1 MRARLKK
8 LEKTD
13 PQEASRIA
21 QEQVQKVFKH
31 LLKISGVTI
40 EVNGLENIP
49 DEASLFVGNHSSYF
63 DIIVT
68 GATIPGGVGFVAKDS
83 LGKIPGLSSWMKCIH
98 CLFLDRSDVRKGLQT
113 ILEGVDYL
121 KEGYSMCIYPEGTR
135 STTGK
140 LGEFKGGSLKM
151 AQRAKAPVVPVAIT
165 GTRDIFENNPGLRVY
180 PSHVTISLA
189 SHSSFL
195 TFRRLRRNLLAS
207 MLRKLL
213 RICWQLNSNKS
224 HPDYYINLD
233 AILKKRSKIMLTQ

>member
-1 MRARLKK
+1 MTFRSICIAVYVFFYLIFTTPMRARLKK

-49 DEASLFVGNHSSYF
+49 D

-83 LGKIPGLSSWMKCIH
+83 LGKIPGLSSWMKRIH

-135 STTGK
+135 STTGE

-165 GTRDIFENNPGLRVY
+165 GTRHL
-180 PSHVTISLA
+180 
-189 SHSSFL
+189 
-195 TFRRLRRNLLAS
+195 
-207 MLRKLL
+207 
-213 RICWQLNSNKS
+213 
-224 HPDYYINLD
+224 
-233 AILKKRSKIMLTQ
+233 

>member
-1 MRARLKK
+1 MTFRSICIAVYVFFYLIFTTPMRARLKK

-83 LGKIPGLSSWMKCIH
+83 LGKIPGLSSWMKHIH

-121 KEGYSMCIYPEGTR
+121 KEGYSMCIYPE
-135 STTGK
+135 
-140 LGEFKGGSLKM
+140 GGSLKM

-180 PSHVTISLA
+180 PSHVTISFGKPFKFSDLPAAEKKFAGEHVKKAIEDMLA
-189 SHSSFL
+189 
-195 TFRRLRRNLLAS
+195 
-207 MLRKLL
+207 
-213 RICWQLNSNKS
+213 
-224 HPDYYINLD
+224 
-233 AILKKRSKIMLTQ
+233 TQQ

>member
-1 MRARLKK
+1 M
-8 LEKTD
+8 
-13 PQEASRIA
+13 
-21 QEQVQKVFKH
+21 
-31 LLKISGVTI
+31 KISGVTI

-83 LGKIPGLSSWMKCIH
+83 LGKIPGLSSWMKRIH

-121 KEGYSMCIYPEGTR
+121 KEGYSMCILPEGTR
-135 STTGK
+135 STTGE

-180 PSHVTISLA
+180 PSHVTILLA
-189 SHSSFL
+189 SHFKFSDLPAAEKKFAGEHVKKAIEDM
-195 TFRRLRRNLLAS
+195 LAA
-207 MLRKLL
+207 
-213 RICWQLNSNKS
+213 Q
-224 HPDYYINLD
+224 
-233 AILKKRSKIMLTQ
+233 Q

>member
-1 MRARLKK
+1 MTFRSICIAVYVFFYLIFTTPMRARLKK

-83 LGKIPGLSSWMKCIH
+83 LGKIPGLSSWMKRIH

-121 KEGYSMCIYPEGTR
+121 KEGYSMCIYPEG
-135 STTGK
+135 
-140 LGEFKGGSLKM
+140 LKM

-180 PSHVTISLA
+180 PSHVTISFGKPFKFSDLPAAEKKFAGEHVKKAIEDMLA
-189 SHSSFL
+189 
-195 TFRRLRRNLLAS
+195 A
-207 MLRKLL
+207 
-213 RICWQLNSNKS
+213 Q
-224 HPDYYINLD
+224 
-233 AILKKRSKIMLTQ
+233 Q

>member
-68 GATIPGGVGFVAKDS
+68 GALALCAIFRLPPLNS
-83 LGKIPGLSSWMKCIH
+83 PSS
-98 CLFLDRSDVRKGLQT
+98 
-113 ILEGVDYL
+113 
-121 KEGYSMCIYPEGTR
+121 
-135 STTGK
+135 
-140 LGEFKGGSLKM
+140 
-151 AQRAKAPVVPVAIT
+151 PVVLLV
-165 GTRDIFENNPGLRVY
+165 
-180 PSHVTISLA
+180 PSG
-189 SHSSFL
+189 
-195 TFRRLRRNLLAS
+195 
-207 MLRKLL
+207 
-213 RICWQLNSNKS
+213 
-224 HPDYYINLD
+224 
-233 AILKKRSKIMLTQ
+233 

>member
-1 MRARLKK
+1 MTFRSICIAVYVFFYLIFTTPMRARLKK

-83 LGKIPGLSSWMKCIH
+83 LGKIPGLSSWMKHIH

-135 STTGK
+135 STTGE

-151 AQRAKAPVVPVAIT
+151 AQRAKAPHFTDDIDSVQGQVP
-165 GTRDIFENNPGLRVY
+165 LL
-180 PSHVTISLA
+180 SLY
-189 SHSSFL
+189 L
-195 TFRRLRRNLLAS
+195 GRQGGVGD
-207 MLRKLL
+207 L
-213 RICWQLNSNKS
+213 RIKHRGV
-224 HPDYYINLD
+224 HPLIQEIHGPLPV
-233 AILKKRSKIMLTQ
+233 RS

>member
-1 MRARLKK
+1 MTFRSICIAVYVFFYLIFTTPMRARLKK

-83 LGKIPGLSSWMKCIH
+83 LGKIPGLSSWMKRIH

-135 STTGK
+135 STTGE
-140 LGEFKGGSLKM
+140 LGEFKGGSLIM

-180 PSHVTISLA
+180 PSHVTISFGKPFKFSDLPAAEKKFAGEHVKKAIEDMLA
-189 SHSSFL
+189 
-195 TFRRLRRNLLAS
+195 A
-207 MLRKLL
+207 
-213 RICWQLNSNKS
+213 Q
-224 HPDYYINLD
+224 
-233 AILKKRSKIMLTQ
+233 Q

>member
-1 MRARLKK
+1 MTFRSICIAVYVFFYLIFTTPMRARLKK

-83 LGKIPGLSSWMKCIH
+83 LGKIPGLSSWMKHIH

-135 STTGK
+135 ST
-140 LGEFKGGSLKM
+140 M
-151 AQRAKAPVVPVAIT
+151 ANLENSRAAV
-165 GTRDIFENNPGLRVY
+165 
-180 PSHVTISLA
+180 
-189 SHSSFL
+189 
-195 TFRRLRRNLLAS
+195 
-207 MLRKLL
+207 
-213 RICWQLNSNKS
+213 
-224 HPDYYINLD
+224 
-233 AILKKRSKIMLTQ
+233 

>member
-1 MRARLKK
+1 MTFRSICIAVYVFFYLIFTTPMRARLKK

-83 LGKIPGLSSWMKCIH
+83 LGKIPGLSSWMKRIH

-135 STTGK
+135 STTGE

-151 AQRAKAPVVPVAIT
+151 AQRA
-165 GTRDIFENNPGLRVY
+165 NPGLRVY
-180 PSHVTISLA
+180 PSHVTISFGKPFKFSDLPAAEKKFAGEHVKKAIEDMLA
-189 SHSSFL
+189 
-195 TFRRLRRNLLAS
+195 A
-207 MLRKLL
+207 
-213 RICWQLNSNKS
+213 Q
-224 HPDYYINLD
+224 
-233 AILKKRSKIMLTQ
+233 Q

>member
-1 MRARLKK
+1 MTFRSICIAVYVFFYLIFTTPMRARLKK

-83 LGKIPGLSSWMKCIH
+83 LGKIPGLSSWMKHIH

-135 STTGK
+135 STTGE

-151 AQRAKAPVVPVAIT
+151 AQRAK
-165 GTRDIFENNPGLRVY
+165 
-180 PSHVTISLA
+180 A

-233 AILKKRSKIMLTQ
+233 AILKKQSKIMLTQQ

>member
-49 DEASLFVGNHSSYF
+49 DEASLFVG
-63 DIIVT
+63 
-68 GATIPGGVGFVAKDS
+68 KDS
-83 LGKIPGLSSWMKCIH
+83 LGNIPGLSSWMKHIH

-135 STTGK
+135 STTGE

-180 PSHVTISLA
+180 PSHVTISFGKPFKFSDLPAAEKKFAGEHVKKAIEDMLA
-189 SHSSFL
+189 
-195 TFRRLRRNLLAS
+195 A
-207 MLRKLL
+207 
-213 RICWQLNSNKS
+213 Q
-224 HPDYYINLD
+224 
-233 AILKKRSKIMLTQ
+233 Q